1 MSIYSIHIVIKEQ
14 ISVSLMR
21 EGGVKSMEVK
31 GDMNLQVTNAAYTHI
46 KLALP
51 VLITD
56 FGSDL
61 QFKQHPNLLKF
72 VPSQDRMVA
81 LKDPSRAFPIGQ
93 ALAVLKWRYAG
104 HDESLVP
111 LSSKLSNRIFSFPRS
126 FTNQV
131 NCWPS
136 PSNDGTCEVNIEYEL
151 ENESVTLHDVVISI
165 PLP

>member
-1 MSIYSIHIVIKEQ
+1 MD
-14 ISVSLMR
+14 
-21 EGGVKSMEVK
+21 VK
-31 GDMNLQVTNAAYTHI
+31 GDMNLQVSDPGCAHI

-51 VLITD
+51 PPTTD

-61 QFKQHPNLLKF
+61 QFKQHPHIAKF
-72 VPSQDRMVA
+72 VPGQDRVIA
-81 LKDPSRAFPIGQ
+81 LKDSSRAFPVGQ
-93 ALAVLKWRYAG
+93 ALAVLKWRYTG

-111 LSSKLSNRIFSFPRS
+111 LSSKHLRHILLFLRSLSYF
-126 FTNQV
+126 QV

-151 ENESVTLHDVVISI
+151 ENENVTLHDVVISI